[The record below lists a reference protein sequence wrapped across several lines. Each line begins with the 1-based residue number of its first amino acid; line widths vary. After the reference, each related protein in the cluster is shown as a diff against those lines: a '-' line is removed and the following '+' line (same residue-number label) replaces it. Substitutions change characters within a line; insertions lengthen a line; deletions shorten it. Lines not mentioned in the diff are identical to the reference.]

1 MNFIGLDP
9 MFSNTSARPERTESN
24 ASAENGHIFTFEDCN
39 FNDSRDNIP
48 VFDHHLSSD
57 NEEDSVPVT
66 SSRSSPIPILLSSS
80 APGLGLG
87 SLNRSPFGRS
97 PCPHQLRQSRLM
109 GFMRSVATQTC
120 RVMDEPNDH
129 QSQPNANGTRD
140 INRVG
145 CNHLP
150 LPDVV
155 QHSGRPVE
163 RARSASVSIPVDSM
177 NSSINFTEI
186 GQTLR
191 RLSDD
196 FERRLN
202 LRRVNNRLGHVKH
215 FILMLP
221 RLLNVSSFLFF
232 SFLSAKGPKGASPGP
247 TLRMTSVGNYDVI
260 YSTKDIPT

>member
-24 ASAENGHIFTFEDCN
+24 ASAEDRHIFIFEDYN
-39 FNDSRDNIP
+39 FNDSRENIP

-97 PCPHQLRQSRLM
+97 PCPRQLRQSRLM

-120 RVMDEPNDH
+120 QAMDVPNDH
-129 QSQPNANGTRD
+129 QSDTNRTRGEE

-163 RARSASVSIPVDSM
+163 RARSASVSIPVDSV

-196 FERRLN
+196 FERRFN
-202 LRRVNNRLGHVKH
+202 LRRLSFRERTETHHQSRSYSQND
-215 FILMLP
+215 
-221 RLLNVSSFLFF
+221 VSREL
-232 SFLSAKGPKGASPGP
+232 
-247 TLRMTSVGNYDVI
+247 
-260 YSTKDIPT
+260 